1 MREKEEGRGEEKRK
15 KEKKVRVGEE
25 VGRGE
30 KTREEWGRGQRG
42 VCAVNEAIDS
52 LCVLCAFVC
61 VCVRALLLSTVRLGC
76 TGKAVWRIDCLR
88 LLFY

>member
-30 KTREEWGRGQRG
+30 KTREEWGSRAEGR
-42 VCAVNEAIDS
+42 VCSE
-52 LCVLCAFVC
+52 
-61 VCVRALLLSTVRLGC
+61 
-76 TGKAVWRIDCLR
+76 
-88 LLFY
+88 